1 MQVKSKFSLLGG
13 VYTGS
18 LDLKLENGVLT
29 ILVSP
34 KDMPQLDL
42 TFYLQPKFTAGQ
54 LVAAKLGYQAVKGG
68 KTMMKYDGELN
79 RENSAAKYHS
89 KYNSKMQVGG
99 FYPIIL
105 LQRSF
110 NLLELS

>member
-1 MQVKSKFSLLGG
+1 MKSKFSLLGG

-18 LDLKLENGVLT
+18 LDLKLENGVLN

-99 FYPIIL
+99 FIQIIL

-110 NLLELS
+110 NLLDLS